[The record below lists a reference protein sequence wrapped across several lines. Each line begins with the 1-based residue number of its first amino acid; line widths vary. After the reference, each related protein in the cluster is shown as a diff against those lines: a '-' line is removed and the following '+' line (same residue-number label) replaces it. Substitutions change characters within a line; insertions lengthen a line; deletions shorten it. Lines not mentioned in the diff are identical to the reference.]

1 QPLPQ
6 WHIIPASNRQE
17 VMDWSLVLTSQRIE
31 AEILAFP
38 DGRAPYGLRI
48 NPLDRLRAMQ
58 AILRFQKENKGW
70 HWHQELPAMGLR
82 YDWSA
87 WGWCLLLSV
96 FAWLAWEVRPELQQ
110 MGMLKSQEVLR
121 GGAWWQTI
129 TAVMLHGDVAHLAS
143 NLTSG
148 IIILG
153 LCMGRFGTTPA
164 LLIALICGAMGNVW
178 SLWAHDEPYR
188 GLGASGM
195 IMGAL
200 GMMGPHALYL
210 MRRDT
215 KAGFRIVVSGMLA
228 VIMLFSLWGLSPQSD
243 VAAHFGGFVSGIAW
257 GAVLSLCPENQLRA
271 PRLNLLCGLMMMFLL
286 FWAWGMALRGGRPWI
301 WRQWMGWG

>member
-1 QPLPQ
+1 
-6 WHIIPASNRQE
+6 
-17 VMDWSLVLTSQRIE
+17 MDWSLVLTSQRIE

-70 HWHQELPAMGLR
+70 HWHQELPAMACATTGLLGVVP
-82 YDWSA
+82 S
-87 WGWCLLLSV
+87 LSV

-153 LCMGRFGTTPA
+153 LCMGRFGATPA

-178 SLWAHDEPYR
+178 SLWAHDEPYL

-200 GMMGPHALYL
+200 GMMGPHALFL

-215 KAGFRIVVSGMLA
+215 RGLSHRGFRHAGGHHAFLTVGTA
-228 VIMLFSLWGLSPQSD
+228 HCD
-243 VAAHFGGFVSGIAW
+243 VAAHGGFVSVSHASVEPVPGKPAQSAQTEPVVW
-257 GAVLSLCPENQLRA
+257 ADDDA
-271 PRLNLLCGLMMMFLL
+271 LL
-286 FWAWGMALRGGRPWI
+286 FWPGAWP
-301 WRQWMGWG
+301 